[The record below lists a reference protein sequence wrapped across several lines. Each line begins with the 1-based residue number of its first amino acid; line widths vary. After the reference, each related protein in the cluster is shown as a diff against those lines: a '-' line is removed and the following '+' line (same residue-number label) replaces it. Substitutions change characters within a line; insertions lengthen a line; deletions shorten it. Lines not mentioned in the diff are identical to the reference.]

1 MQTLSIII
9 PCFNEEDGI
18 PQLAEQL
25 PPVIEQLT
33 HDYTV
38 ELIFVDDGS
47 TDRTSELIKKNFPS
61 ALILKHEKNQ
71 NLGAALRTGFAHANG
86 NLVAALD
93 SDCTYHPSVL
103 PKMLPLIDSNT
114 HIVTVSPYHPQGS
127 VENVPAYRLFLSKS
141 VSAIYRILL
150 RSDLHTFTAMVR
162 VYKKEVVKNIEI
174 KSNTFMGV
182 TEILA
187 KALLRGYKAKEIPVT
202 LTARKFGV
210 SKLKTARAIR
220 DHLKL
225 IKAIA
230 AHRFFGA
237 SL

>member
-1 MQTLSIII
+1 MHKLSIII
-9 PCFNEEDGI
+9 PCYNEEDGI

-25 PPVIEQLT
+25 PPVIEQLKPN
-33 HDYTV
+33 YTV

-47 TDRTSELIKKNFPS
+47 TDRTSELIKMHFPS
-61 ALILKHEKNQ
+61 AIILTHEKNK
-71 NLGAALRTGFAHANG
+71 NLGAALRTGFAHATG
-86 NLVAALD
+86 DLVAALD

-103 PKMLPLIDSNT
+103 PKMLPLLDSNT

-141 VSAIYRILL
+141 VSAIYRVLL
-150 RSDLHTFTAMVR
+150 RSHLHTFTAMVR

-174 KSNTFMGV
+174 NSNTFMGV

-225 IKAIA
+225 IKSIA
-230 AHRFFGA
+230 AHKVWG
-237 SL
+237 SEL